1 MTNLFL
7 DFESRSEISLPDH
20 GLDRYLK
27 HKSSRALMLGWAV
40 NDSSPDLWQ
49 AHIDGQFCSELRDA
63 LTDPHVRKIAYNAPF
78 EHGAFKHLIGLEI
91 PYEQWADVLIWARHL
106 SVTGDLE
113 TVGKI
118 FGLSD
123 DDAKMSWGTKKDPG
137 EAQKLITLFCSPAVP
152 AKDTPL
158 FGPMPAFFHDWDTHP
173 HDWEKFCEYCKRDVE
188 AERTLFCRMQAFPL
202 PETEH
207 EGWCVDQIINAR
219 GLPIDLDLVHGSNEV
234 AGQIKLDLNAR
245 LKEIT
250 GVENTNSG
258 PQMLKWLE
266 TQGYDFSSIGKP
278 FVNRALAGECDLT
291 EAARTAL
298 EIRKQSSKT
307 SDSKLQRIL
316 DCVSDD
322 GRLKHQF
329 LYMGAPRTG
338 RWSGGGG
345 EVKNVQMQNL
355 PRPTKEVAKNLDLA
369 ITLLKNRD
377 YTGIAMEFA
386 NPMEVVTSTL
396 RSVVKASPGK
406 KLIVAD
412 LNAVEFRALGW
423 ITKCESINS
432 VFRTGRDPY
441 KDFAVDLFGVPY
453 EEVTK
458 QQRQDAKPGVLGGG
472 YQLSGGEEY
481 TDENGDKVF
490 SGLMGYARSLQ
501 IELDHDL
508 AHDSIAK
515 FRAKYWEVK
524 EAWAEIET
532 AALEAVRTGQPVQY
546 NDFTFQCFGTKLLRL
561 TLPSGRG
568 LHYIRPLIEKDEK
581 FKKDGI
587 TYEGRLQASKATGRI
602 KIYGGK
608 WVENKCQGFSRDLLL
623 GGLVRAEKQG
633 LTPVGHTHDEA
644 ICEVDKDS
652 KFGLPDLIECM
663 TKPFDWC
670 PDLLLTAEGYET
682 LGPYRKD

>member
-1 MTNLFL
+1 ML
-7 DFESRSEISLPDH
+7 
-20 GLDRYLK
+20 
-27 HKSSRALMLGWAV
+27 LGWAV
-40 NDSSPDLWQ
+40 DSSPASLWQ
-49 AHIDGQFCSELRDA
+49 AHIDGQFCSELKDA

-78 EHGAFKHLIGLEI
+78 EHGAFKYLHQMDI
-91 PYEQWADVLIWARHL
+91 PYEQWVDVLIWARHL
-106 SVTGDLE
+106 SVTGDLS

-118 FGLSD
+118 FGLSED
-123 DDAKMSWGTKKDPG
+123 EAKIKDGDRLIKKFCEPG
-137 EAQKLITLFCSPAVP
+137 VA
-152 AKDTPL
+152 AKETPL
-158 FGPMPAFFHDWDTHP
+158 FGHMDAWFHGPDSDP
-173 HDWEKFCEYCKRDVE
+173 DDWERFCEYCKRDVE
-188 AERTLFCRMQAFPL
+188 AERALFCKMQSFPL
-202 PETEH
+202 PEMEH
-207 EGWCVDQIINAR
+207 RGWCLDQVINAR
-219 GLPIDLDLVHGSNEV
+219 GLPMDLDLVRGSSTV
-234 AGQIKLDLNAR
+234 AGQIKKDLNAR
-245 LKEIT
+245 IKELT

-258 PQMLKWLE
+258 PQMLKWLA
-266 TQGYDFSSIGKP
+266 TQGYDFSGIGKP

-291 EAARTAL
+291 PAAKEVLT
-298 EIRKQSSKT
+298 IRKQSSKT

-316 DCVSDD
+316 DCVSED
-322 GRLKHQF
+322 GRLRHQF

-369 ITLLKNRD
+369 ISLLKNRD
-377 YTGIAMEFA
+377 YTGVSMEFSS
-386 NPMEVVTSTL
+386 PMDVVTSTL
-396 RSVVKASPGK
+396 RSTIKASPGK
-406 KLIVAD
+406 KLLVCD
-412 LNAVEFRALGW
+412 LNAVEFRGLGW

-441 KDFAVDLFGVPY
+441 KDFAVDLFGVAY

-481 TDENGDKVF
+481 TDENGDIVY

-508 AHDSIAK
+508 AHESIAK
-515 FRAKYWEVK
+515 FRAKYWEVT
-524 EAWAEIET
+524 EAWAEIEA
-532 AALEAVRTGQPVQY
+532 AALEAMKTHQPVVY

-587 TYEGRLQASKATGRI
+587 TYEGRLQAKKVVGRI

-608 WVENKCQGFSRDLLL
+608 WVENMCQAFSRDLLL
-623 GGLVRAEKQG
+623 HGMVGADRLGL
-633 LTPVGHTHDEA
+633 PIVGTTHDEI

-652 KFGLPDLIECM
+652 KLALDDLRAAMIKAPSWASDLIL
-663 TKPFDWC
+663 D
-670 PDLLLTAEGYET
+670 AEGYES
-682 LGPYRKD
+682 LVYRKD